1 MIIPRSA
8 KKINPYFQ
16 KIGVDLEKFIF
27 YSQQPVQSAKIDSF
41 HMELQRHLDVSASW
55 VTLVSLLT
63 ASLSMP

>member
-27 YSQQPVQSAKIDSF
+27 YSQQPVQSAKIDSSRIIDA
-41 HMELQRHLDVSASW
+41 LYLKSPNKSI
-55 VTLVSLLT
+55 
-63 ASLSMP
+63 